1 MCVNAAGLIPMKKVA
16 ITGIGYTEVGK
27 HRDRTLEDLFVDA
40 SRRAIEN
47 AGVDSLDGLYVGN
60 MLSVFSGNQGH
71 LAPHLATKLGFPGVH
86 AVSIES
92 ACASGGVALAQG
104 VMAIKS
110 GLLDVV
116 LVGGVEKMSG
126 MKTADATWG
135 LTFAEDLEHV
145 KRTGVSFA
153 GLNAMLARLYMKTH
167 GLRHE
172 DIARFSVQC
181 HENGLTADHAQ
192 LKKRI
197 TVEDALSSP
206 VVADPLRLFDAC
218 PMSDGAAAVLLQADF
233 DGTDG
238 SVETVASSVATQ
250 TMSLH
255 ERKDMLCFKASQR
268 AVERAQAQAGITLE
282 EIDFV
287 EVHDAFNV
295 TGLLSLESMGF
306 YSPGKSTYA
315 MEKGETSLDGTL
327 PVNTFGGLKARGHP
341 VGATG
346 LYQACEAVLQLRGE
360 AGSNQIRR
368 SASYG
373 MVQNVGG
380 VDSTSAV
387 HILRGPGT

>member
-1 MCVNAAGLIPMKKVA
+1 MTKVA
-16 ITGIGYTEVGK
+16 ITGVGHTEVGK
-27 HRDRTLEDLFVDA
+27 HRDRTLEELFVDA
-40 SRRAIEN
+40 SRKAIGD
-47 AGVDSLDGLYVGN
+47 AGVDSIDGLYVGN
-60 MLSVFSGNQGH
+60 MLSIFSRNQGH
-71 LAPHLATKLGFPGVH
+71 LAPYLADKIGFPGVH
-86 AVSIES
+86 AVSTES

-104 VMAIKS
+104 VMAVKS
-110 GLLDVV
+110 GLLDDV

-126 MKTADATWG
+126 METPDATWG

-145 KRTGVSFA
+145 RRTGVSFA

-181 HENGLTADHAQ
+181 HDNGLTADHAQ
-192 LKKRI
+192 LKKKI

-218 PMSDGAAAVLLQADF
+218 PISDGAAVVVLQADS

-238 SVETVASSVATQ
+238 SVEIVASSVATQ

-255 ERKDMLCFKASQR
+255 ERKDMLSFKASQL
-268 AVERAQAQAGITLE
+268 AAGRAQAQAGIGLE

-306 YSPGKSTYA
+306 FSPGKSTYA
-315 MEKGETSLDGTL
+315 VQKGETSLDGRL

-346 LYQACEAVLQLRGE
+346 LYQTCEAVLQLRGE
-360 AGSNQIRR
+360 AGSNQIMR
-368 SASYG
+368 SAVYG
-373 MVQNVGG
+373 LLQNVGA

-387 HILRGPGT
+387 NILRGPGT